1 MIEYGTH
8 RHPTAVANEAQL
20 FFGGGDGWETGKRN
34 GLERRKTDVI
44 QMKVKENVKES
55 RKSQERESAVY
66 YDCSGV
72 VKAHSRFSGQFY

>member
-1 MIEYGTH
+1 MIEYGTR

-20 FFGGGDGWETGKRN
+20 FWWGWGGVGDWKEKWAGK
-34 GLERRKTDVI
+34 KTNRCDSDE
-44 QMKVKENVKES
+44 VKENVKES

-72 VKAHSRFSGQFY
+72 VKARSPFSGQFY

>member
-20 FFGGGDGWETGKRN
+20 FLGGGWVGDWKEKWAGK
-34 GLERRKTDVI
+34 KTNRCDSDE
-44 QMKVKENVKES
+44 VKENVKES
-55 RKSQERESAVY
+55 RKSQERESAVD

-72 VKAHSRFSGQFY
+72 VKARSRFSGQFY

>member
-20 FFGGGDGWETGKRN
+20 FFGVGGGGDWKEKWAGK
-34 GLERRKTDVI
+34 KTNRCDSDE
-44 QMKVKENVKES
+44 VKENVKES

-66 YDCSGV
+66 YDCSV
-72 VKAHSRFSGQFY
+72 VKARSRFSGQFY